1 MSLAICLGLHMRS
14 GDAPVTGSVDFL
26 VNSLPRLPRG
36 GAIEEQGRLDAWWT
50 IRSFVKFVETI
61 YVGPP
66 VVSSMVNITA
76 PWPLATR
83 DCSVAPNGAKRD
95 KVSQFLLAPNVG
107 IKGETLFGLQAS
119 PDTGGTYSSRQMLLI
134 VNLTTLAQI
143 TLHRSFV
150 LPYAS
155 FSRRCVESAIRAV
168 QALNGLE
175 DPRIMNPICMYLKV
189 NKSNRVAKSILKV

>member
-1 MSLAICLGLHMRS
+1 MQLMPHTRGPVPSFIMMETLQAEVLLVYHLLHMGRLSTARSHANIAMSLAICLGLHMRS
-14 GDAPVTGSVDFL
+14 GDAPVTGSVAFL

-36 GAIEEQGRLDAWWT
+36 GAIEEQERLDAWWT

-107 IKGETLFGLQAS
+107 IKGETLFGLQA
-119 PDTGGTYSSRQMLLI
+119 
-134 VNLTTLAQI
+134 
-143 TLHRSFV
+143 
-150 LPYAS
+150 
-155 FSRRCVESAIRAV
+155 
-168 QALNGLE
+168 
-175 DPRIMNPICMYLKV
+175 
-189 NKSNRVAKSILKV
+189 